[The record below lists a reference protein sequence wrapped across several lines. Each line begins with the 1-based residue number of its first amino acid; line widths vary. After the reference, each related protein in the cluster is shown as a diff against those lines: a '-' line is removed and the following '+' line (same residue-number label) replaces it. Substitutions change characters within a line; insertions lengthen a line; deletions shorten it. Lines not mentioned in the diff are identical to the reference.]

1 MYKKITNTIE
11 ETLLRISEKQQAS
24 KSLYV
29 LLIILY
35 YVVSYLVRTTS
46 SSEGII
52 PVGQA
57 HIPVS
62 VFAGVFSAISNIS
75 IIFLVVFFD
84 RLGYITSLIMMTLQF
99 PMMILTL
106 VKSNS
111 YMSIPGVFSNLLMM
125 VAISILFV
133 NNRKVRRFQK
143 KLVEQ
148 AVKDNLT
155 GLPNAYACSQLRKA
169 NIKND
174 IPFAQVSIDINN
186 FKSINDTVG
195 QEIGNR
201 VLQLIG
207 ARWMELADS
216 GKTGTNDFIARHSGD
231 EFKLIIS
238 GVSDEQTVYNTI
250 NQYKESLE
258 EKISIDNFD
267 FHLNA
272 CFGFALFPEDARTAD
287 SIFSYADA
295 AMYEVKRTKSID
307 NQILRFKTDFIRNIE
322 YNIEMES
329 KLREALENDTVFY
342 NLQPQFDITHRLR
355 GFEALARM
363 KDSDGSIISPGDF
376 IPVAEKVGLIDNID
390 MCVLKKSAEFL
401 GSLIKETGTDISI
414 SVNVS
419 ARHLMKK
426 GFLEELKE
434 AIDEYGVPPGQL
446 EVELTESVMIDS
458 ADKAIECINA
468 MKEMG
473 IKIAIDD
480 FGTGYSSLSYLNK
493 FPANLLKIDKS
504 FIDKMNT
511 SESSVQYVAAII
523 SLGHVMHFDVI
534 SEGVEE
540 EEQLETLQNIGC
552 DLIQGFIW
560 GRPLPPE
567 EARQLVID
575 QIDA

>member
-46 SSEGII
+46 SSDGII

-106 VKSNS
+106 VKSHS

-169 NIKND
+169 NVKND

-575 QIDA
+575 QIDG

>member
-468 MKEMG
+468 MKDMG

-523 SLGHVMHFDVI
+523 SLGHIMHFDVI

>member
-272 CFGFALFPEDARTAD
+272 CFGFALFPEDERTAD

-468 MKEMG
+468 MKDMG

-523 SLGHVMHFDVI
+523 SLGHIMHFDVI